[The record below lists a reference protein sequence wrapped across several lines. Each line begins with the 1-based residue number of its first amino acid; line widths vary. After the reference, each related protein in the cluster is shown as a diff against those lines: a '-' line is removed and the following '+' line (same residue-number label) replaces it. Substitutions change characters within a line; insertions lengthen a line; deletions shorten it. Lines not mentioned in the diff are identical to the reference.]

1 MPEPVEP
8 PPPTAKQKR
17 EWRAEFKRLGRE
29 AVRHQLNS
37 GGIPLELRRK
47 REVAMEWLREK
58 ERATEWREQ
67 WTFWIAVAILV
78 LTIIGIALTLRG
90 Y

>member
-29 AVRHQLNS
+29 
-37 GGIPLELRRK
+37 
-47 REVAMEWLREK
+47 
-58 ERATEWREQ
+58 
-67 WTFWIAVAILV
+67 
-78 LTIIGIALTLRG
+78 LTIIGIALTLKG